1 MRKTFLLFIIFL
13 SVYSLNAQSAKNVY
27 DNQQLKNSQVL
38 SSVNTTDNYIDN
50 LTVYPNPVTDVLK
63 ISFKSDKKSMA
74 NVSLFNN
81 IGKQVFSQ
89 ESLVDLGNNLILI
102 DVRSKAIEPGIYF
115 VQCLFENKIFTR
127 KLIVK

>member
-1 MRKTFLLFIIFL
+1 MRKIFLLYIIFL
-13 SVYSLNAQSAKNVY
+13 SVYSLNAQSVKNMY
-27 DNQQLKNSQVL
+27 DNQQLKNNQVL
-38 SSVNTTDNYIDN
+38 SSVNSTDNYIDN
-50 LTVYPNPVTDVLK
+50 LVVYPNPVTDVLK

>member
-1 MRKTFLLFIIFL
+1 MRKTFLLYIIFL
-13 SVYSLNAQSAKNVY
+13 SAYSLNAQSAKNVY
-27 DNQQLKNSQVL
+27 DNQQLKNNQVL
-38 SSVNTTDNYIDN
+38 SSVNSTDNYIDN
-50 LTVYPNPVTDVLK
+50 LVVYPNPVTDVLK
-63 ISFKSDKKSMA
+63 ISFKSDKKCMA

-127 KLIVK
+127 KLILK

>member
-1 MRKTFLLFIIFL
+1 MRKIFLLYIIFL
-13 SVYSLNAQSAKNVY
+13 TVYSLNAQPPGNVY
-27 DNQQLKNSQVL
+27 DNQQHKNTQAL
-38 SSVNTTDNYIDN
+38 SSLSINDDFIEN

-63 ISFKSDKKSMA
+63 ISFKSEKKSMA

-127 KLIVK
+127 KLIIK